1 MAEPFIDGGCL
12 AVERVYVFGEVYDEI
27 VEGFTRRVALYE
39 PGDGVPFAERFDGD
53 VVRYRAA

>member
-12 AVERVYVFGEVYDEI
+12 AVERVYDGVL
-27 VEGFTRRVALYE
+27 EGFTRRVALYE